1 MNFLDAILLI
11 SKFLHAVSASVWLG
25 GSIILLL
32 YGKHVNQSWK
42 DLGFFFKDIVN
53 ASIIL
58 ILSTGII
65 LSIERLS
72 TENVSTTYIILLAL
86 KIFLSLWLFFLVWK
100 FRTNK
105 YEKLI
110 NTKNKFSW
118 IFSYTF
124 FVISGVLI
132 FFIAEIL
139 STLIE
144 KQF

>member
-86 KIFLSLWLFFLVWK
+86 KIILSLWLFFLVWK

-118 IFSYTF
+118 VFSYTF

-132 FFIAEIL
+132 FSLIAL
-139 STLIE
+139 TVFTPLIH
-144 KQF
+144 

>member
-25 GSIILLL
+25 GSIILLI
-32 YGKHVNQSWK
+32 YRKNINQSWK

-53 ASIIL
+53 ASIVL

-72 TENVSTTYIILLAL
+72 TENVSNIYIILLAL
-86 KIFLSLWLFFLVWK
+86 KIILSLWLFFLVWK

-105 YEKLI
+105 YETLI
-110 NTKNKFSW
+110 NSKNKFSW

-132 FFIAEIL
+132 FLVAEIL
-139 STLIE
+139 STLVE

>member
-25 GSIILLL
+25 GSIILLI
-32 YGKHVNQSWK
+32 YRKNINQSWK

-53 ASIIL
+53 VSIVL

-72 TENVSTTYIILLAL
+72 TENVSNIYIILLAL
-86 KIFLSLWLFFLVWK
+86 KIILSLWLFFLVWK

-105 YEKLI
+105 YETLI
-110 NTKNKFSW
+110 NSKNKFSW

-132 FFIAEIL
+132 FLVAEIL
-139 STLIE
+139 STLVE